1 MLTSTQVTNVSLTAR
16 KTRNSPEFST
26 VMGSRGFTAG
36 KHRWDVH
43 VDQHASNMRLGV
55 ARGGILL
62 DENLNDSSIDRNT
75 WVYHA
80 NGHLLHHGIHHR
92 WGPKSTQSR
101 FRFLNFQALDKSFK
115 LSVPQA

>member
-1 MLTSTQVTNVSLTAR
+1 VYETVSLVSFLHQVTNISLTAR

-26 VMGSRGFTAG
+26 VMGSKGFTSG
-36 KHRWDVH
+36 KHSWDVR

-55 ARGGILL
+55 ARAGILL

-92 WGPKSTQSR
+92 
-101 FRFLNFQALDKSFK
+101 
-115 LSVPQA
+115 